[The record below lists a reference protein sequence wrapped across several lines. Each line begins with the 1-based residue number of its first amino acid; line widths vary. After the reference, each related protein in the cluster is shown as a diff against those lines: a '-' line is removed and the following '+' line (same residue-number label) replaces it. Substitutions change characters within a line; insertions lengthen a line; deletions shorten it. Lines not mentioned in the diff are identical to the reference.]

1 MKAPK
6 IKKPVVITEEQQ
18 KVIDLQKI
26 IHDYLKDN
34 LEVVVNVE
42 DSWIR
47 VKVVLGEDVIS
58 ESGEMLP
65 TPHISYGRII

>member
-1 MKAPK
+1 MKTTK

-18 KVIDLQKI
+18 KVLDLQKI

-42 DSWIR
+42 DSWIK

-65 TPHISYGRII
+65 QPHLSYR